1 MSVAN
6 SPRHCFKCSLIV
18 RIVIANIAPL
28 RWKQAAQEASVNE
41 TPLKEDAVFLMQR
54 VAALER
60 DLVKVQDMW
69 NLNKGQ
75 RVIEVWMSIL
85 NRKSYKPSDM

>member
-1 MSVAN
+1 MVLTA
-6 SPRHCFKCSLIV
+6 V
-18 RIVIANIAPL
+18 ANIAPL
-28 RWKQAAQEASVNE
+28 GWNQAAQEAPQA
-41 TPLKEDAVFLMQR
+41 PLTEDVVFLGQR
-54 VAALER
+54 VAALEK

-85 NRKSYKPSDM
+85 NRKRYKPTDM

>member
-1 MSVAN
+1 MVLTAVAN
-6 SPRHCFKCSLIV
+6 V
-18 RIVIANIAPL
+18 GPL
-28 RWKQAAQEASVNE
+28 RWKQAAQEAPQALL
-41 TPLKEDAVFLMQR
+41 TEDMVFLGQR
-54 VAALER
+54 VAALEK

-85 NRKSYKPSDM
+85 NRRRYKPTDM